1 MKENV
6 EASSAK
12 TAIVS
17 LQLTQVNMSGPV
29 RVDDSTL
36 PAPWQALHDPA
47 SNLRYYWNPSTNV
60 TTYQRPAS
68 EPAAMPPASSY
79 DDGYRVSFSQVAWLL
94 PIVDL
99 AKCIG
104 MLQQP
109 SSYNS
114 NSSYG
119 GGAGGY
125 GSGGGGGNGSAP
137 GGSGSSAPGVVREV
151 HSKNSTGFLSPADYA
166 RKHDLRYEGD
176 NVPEALQTFE
186 SVGFPPDIL
195 DEIRRA
201 GFPCPTPIQAAAW
214 PVAMSG
220 RDLVAIAKTGSGK
233 TCGFLLPGMLH
244 IKETRKD
251 PRAGP
256 ILLVLAPTRELAVQ
270 TKSEADKFGRSSGI
284 RNTCLYGGAPKGPQ
298 LRDISMGAHI
308 AIATP
313 GRLNDFLEGGQV
325 RLSNVSYLVLDEADR
340 MLDMGFEPQIQKIV
354 RTIPRQRQTLF
365 FSATWPREVKQI
377 ASQFVTNQTVHIFI
391 GGVEEK
397 LVANKSITQFVKVMG
412 SNHEKL
418 PELQRILRSK
428 PGGTR
433 IIVFCTTK
441 RMCDQLSHS
450 ISRDF
455 RAAAIHVTQLLEQH
469 TEAHRPGCEGHSLP
483 SRVSCLYG
491 GAPKGPQLRDIS
503 MGAHIAIATPGRLND
518 FLEGG
523 QVRLSNVSY
532 LVLDEAD
539 RMLDMGFEP
548 QIQKIVRTIP
558 RQRQTLFFSAT
569 WPREVK
575 QIASQFVTNQTVHIF
590 IGGVEEKL
598 VANKSIT
605 QFVKVMGSNH
615 EKLPE
620 LQRILRS
627 KPGGTRIIV
636 FCTTKR
642 MCDQLSHSI
651 SRDFRAA
658 AIHGD
663 KRQQERDYVLA
674 AFKSGQTP
682 VLIATDVAARG
693 LDIPHVAAVVNYDFP
708 TGVEDYIHR
717 IGRTGRAGAT
727 GESYTFL
734 TFEDGKHARQLAT
747 VMSEAGQVVSPEL
760 EQLAG
765 SSRSFGACQPLLRQ
779 HLCTQQH
786 LLQPHM

>member
-1 MKENV
+1 MAGSLLQPEMGPTEVTGAAVSARYRTACTVLWQTNIKANE

-12 TAIVS
+12 TASV
-17 LQLTQVNMSGPV
+17 
-29 RVDDSTL
+29 
-36 PAPWQALHDPA
+36 WKALHDPA

-68 EPAAMPPASSY
+68 EPAAMPPTSSY
-79 DDGYRVSFSQVAWLL
+79 DDGYR
-94 PIVDL
+94 
-99 AKCIG
+99 
-104 MLQQP
+104 QP

-114 NSSYG
+114 NNSYG

-137 GGSGSSAPGVVREV
+137 GGTGSTAPGVVREV

-284 RNTCLYGGAPKGPQ
+284 RNTSQPA
-298 LRDISMGAHI
+298 
-308 AIATP
+308 
-313 GRLNDFLEGGQV
+313 RLQP
-325 RLSNVSYLVLDEADR
+325 YA
-340 MLDMGFEPQIQKIV
+340 
-354 RTIPRQRQTLF
+354 
-365 FSATWPREVKQI
+365 A
-377 ASQFVTNQTVHIFI
+377 
-391 GGVEEK
+391 
-397 LVANKSITQFVKVMG
+397 VMG
-412 SNHEKL
+412 PPYS
-418 PELQRILRSK
+418 SS
-428 PGGTR
+428 TR
-433 IIVFCTTK
+433 
-441 RMCDQLSHS
+441 
-450 ISRDF
+450 
-455 RAAAIHVTQLLEQH
+455 AVTQLLDQH
-469 TEAHRPGCEGHSLP
+469 TEAHRPGREGHSLP

-765 SSRSFGACQPLLRQ
+765 SSRSFGGGSSRYGGGGGGGRFGGGGGGGYGGGGGGGYGGGGGGGSRFGGGGGGYGGGGSFGGGGGGGASSYSLPAPAAAAPVYSAAPAAAPYGERRRSRSRS
-779 HLCTQQH
+779 
-786 LLQPHM
+786 PVRDRRRSRSPERRRGSPSYR